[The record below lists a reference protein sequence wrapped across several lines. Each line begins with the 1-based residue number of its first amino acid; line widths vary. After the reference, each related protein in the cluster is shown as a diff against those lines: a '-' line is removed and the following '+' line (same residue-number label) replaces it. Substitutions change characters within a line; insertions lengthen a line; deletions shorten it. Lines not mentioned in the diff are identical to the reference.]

1 MLVLPLLSPTRLS
14 AVCNIK
20 LWHELGRYL
29 ANIYLERKGQGT
41 DPNYILTVGEMH
53 ERGLN

>member
-14 AVCNIK
+14 AVCNTK